1 MVRTSCRAFA
11 VLLTCTCLGTMLIA
25 QEKKVDAAA
34 TPQAQGPSD
43 EMMKKWNEVKTPGE
57 FHKKLDELVGTWDVE
72 SRALMGGPGSE
83 PTVSHGTAQY
93 AWVLGGRFLRE
104 DFTSEMMGIPVTGLG
119 YTGYDIVKKKYVGIW
134 LDNTATA
141 MYTMEGT
148 VDQSGKVFTLFGTVD
163 EWMTGEHSKMTKY
176 VIRIIDHN
184 KHVMEIHDLSLPEPG
199 TKVVEFTYT
208 RKQQ

>member
-72 SRALMGGPGSE
+72 SRALMGGPFRTGQHNTHGSW
-83 PTVSHGTAQY
+83 G
-93 AWVLGGRFLRE
+93 E
-104 DFTSEMMGIPVTGLG
+104 DFSV
-119 YTGYDIVKKKYVGIW
+119 
-134 LDNTATA
+134 
-141 MYTMEGT
+141 
-148 VDQSGKVFTLFGTVD
+148 
-163 EWMTGEHSKMTKY
+163 
-176 VIRIIDHN
+176 RI
-184 KHVMEIHDLSLPEPG
+184 SPA
-199 TKVVEFTYT
+199 
-208 RKQQ
+208 R